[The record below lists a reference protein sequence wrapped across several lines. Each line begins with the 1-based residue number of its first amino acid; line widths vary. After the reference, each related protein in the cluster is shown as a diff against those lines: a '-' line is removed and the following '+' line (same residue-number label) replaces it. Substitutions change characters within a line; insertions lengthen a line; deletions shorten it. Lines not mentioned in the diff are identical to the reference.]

1 MRKKKKKEFSLL
13 MPTIYFSILLVIT
26 TIVYFTKVANK
37 EYEKIGLDNI
47 TYVSNSILNRS
58 IPVVN
63 ISDVLKSPVVEN
75 IPIVRFFYD
84 SNSDLSKK
92 EKYIVYY
99 EGRYYYNKDDENEMK
114 EQSIVYYEGT
124 YMPNTGI
131 DYANSEVFDVFAMY
145 DGTVIDINDD
155 ELLGKTVKIK
165 HNNELISVYQGIDN
179 IEIKVGDIVFTGSK
193 IATSGKSKINSG
205 LGESLHFE
213 IYKSGVSINPEN
225 VINHKIS
232 DI

>member
-92 EKYIVYY
+92 EK
-99 EGRYYYNKDDENEMK
+99 
-114 EQSIVYYEGT
+114 SIVYYEGT